1 MDTRINKYNE
11 SDKMS
16 RVSKNSDLYK
26 QINDSELDNFNVHS
40 NATVIGNQEREID
53 VEQIKKI
60 LDKRY
65 NDRPQR
71 RSIRVEPREEVS
83 RLDKE
88 DTKEYDLTK
97 VLEKAKDEKV
107 ETYEEVRAKKL
118 RNTQYDILNNLNI
131 EEAEEKE
138 EKKINPEENLMNLIN
153 TITINEAKKKEEEK
167 DGDPLD
173 ILTDLKGDDDT
184 QVYESMETSVTTITE
199 IKEKEKE
206 KENLNKENSKKE
218 TLDNSFYTSD
228 LFKKKD
234 FEDENDF
241 VEDDKVGVGIKI
253 LIALVIIVFLVG
265 LFLFNMKRFKKRK
278 NLKISK
284 VIYIVVAL
292 IFFFTYIL
300 FNLYSKV
307 TSDKL
312 IDVAFIKL
320 NEFMEGFLSN
330 NINFDL
336 LKDDVM
342 KDIIVINKNKEGEI
356 LYVTYDMDQAY
367 YALEVVT
374 QELET
379 AISDLENGNK
389 SVKSRNIVSGGKGI
403 ALRMPFFTGSS
414 SVFLSNLGPSVY
426 VPVNFVGSVLTNI
439 KTKITDYGI
448 NNALVEIYVT
458 IELKTDLISPVSE
471 KTNKIEYNVLVAS
484 SVINGRVPE
493 VYGGL
498 IQNQSRNFSI
508 PIE

>member
-1 MDTRINKYNE
+1 MIIEVVHMDTRINKYNE

-131 EEAEEKE
+131 EETEEKE

-167 DGDPLD
+167 DVDPLD

-265 LFLFNMKRFKKRK
+265 LFLF
-278 NLKISK
+278 
-284 VIYIVVAL
+284 
-292 IFFFTYIL
+292 
-300 FNLYSKV
+300 
-307 TSDKL
+307 
-312 IDVAFIKL
+312 IKS
-320 NEFMEGFLSN
+320 FM
-330 NINFDL
+330 
-336 LKDDVM
+336 
-342 KDIIVINKNKEGEI
+342 
-356 LYVTYDMDQAY
+356 
-367 YALEVVT
+367 
-374 QELET
+374 
-379 AISDLENGNK
+379 
-389 SVKSRNIVSGGKGI
+389 
-403 ALRMPFFTGSS
+403 
-414 SVFLSNLGPSVY
+414 
-426 VPVNFVGSVLTNI
+426 
-439 KTKITDYGI
+439 
-448 NNALVEIYVT
+448 
-458 IELKTDLISPVSE
+458 
-471 KTNKIEYNVLVAS
+471 
-484 SVINGRVPE
+484 
-493 VYGGL
+493 
-498 IQNQSRNFSI
+498 
-508 PIE
+508 